1 VTVKVEE
8 AGIPTVGIVAS
19 GFELTARAL
28 AASFNHPTQKAIY
41 PGVIMTDDDATFRG
55 KVIGPVMDGI
65 VEGLTGPDRQ
75 AAGSGPAEPAPRDIV
90 AVGGLDDIYDAFAA
104 EGWTDG
110 LPIVPPTLDRV
121 DAFLA
126 FTDRDPDEVIGI
138 LEPAQRQ
145 STVWNVAVNGVM
157 AGCRP
162 EYMPIL
168 VGIAEVIS
176 DPEWTLRNGGS
187 TPGWEPI
194 VIVSGPLVK
203 ELDFN
208 AGQGVLRAGRQA
220 NSSVGRFLRMY
231 MRNVAGLRVQPG
243 GTDGALDKACLGLN
257 FNVVLA
263 EDSDVLAGLGWP
275 SYGADRGFPDPDT
288 TVVTALGIIG
298 ISYPIMTAGST
309 PEQHLSV
316 IAQNMTAAIGPWLH
330 CGIIFQKWNPLLVM
344 SPSVASVMAKA
355 GWGKPEIRNYLFEN
369 ALIEA
374 GLVEDFT
381 HDAGVTSFSFESFV
395 EQGLVPE
402 HYFESDDPKRLVR
415 ICMEEER
422 TEIVVSGDPDRNQS
436 RAFVPNCFGPA
447 VSRGVKAVIHAK

>member
-1 VTVKVEE
+1 VTRATVRVEE
-8 AGIPTVGIVAS
+8 AGIPAVGIIAS

-28 AASFNHPTQKAIY
+28 ASSFNHPTQKAIY
-41 PGVIMTDDDATFRG
+41 PGVIMTDDETTFRD
-55 KVIGPVMDGI
+55 KISGPVMQGI
-65 VEGLTGPDRQ
+65 IDGLTRPDRQ
-75 AAGSGPAEPAPRDIV
+75 ADAESAPEPAPRDIV
-90 AVGGLDDIYDAFAA
+90 AVGTLDDIHAAFAA

-110 LPIVPPTLDRV
+110 LPVVPPTLKRV
-121 DAFLA
+121 DAFLE
-126 FTDRDPDEVIGI
+126 FTDRSPDEIIGL
-138 LEPAQRQ
+138 LEPAQRM

-162 EYMPIL
+162 EYMPVL
-168 VGIAEVIS
+168 LAIAEVIADQRWS
-176 DPEWTLRNGGS
+176 LRNGGS

-208 AGQGVLRAGRQA
+208 AGQGVLRVGRQA
-220 NSSVGRFLRMY
+220 NSSIGRFTRLY
-231 MRNVAGLRVQPG
+231 MRNVAGLRTPPG

-263 EDSDVLAGLGWP
+263 EDPEVVNGLGWP
-275 SYGADRGFPDPDT
+275 SYGVERGYSDSE

-298 ISYPIMTAGST
+298 ISYPIYTAGSD
-309 PEQHLSV
+309 PEDHLSV
-316 IAQNMTAAIGPWLH
+316 IANHMATAIGPWLH
-330 CGIIFQKWNPLLVM
+330 CGIIFQQWNPLLVI
-344 SPSVASVMAKA
+344 SPSVATVLAQA
-355 GWGKPEIRNYLFEN
+355 GWSKAMLRRYLYDH

-374 GLVEDFT
+374 GLVEKFT
-381 HDAGVTSFSFESFV
+381 RDAGVTSFSFESYV
-395 EQGLVPE
+395 KQGLVPD

-436 RAFVPNCFGPA
+436 RVFVPNCFGPA
-447 VSRGVKAVIHAK
+447 VSRSTPA